1 MQLISGTL
9 CTTQLP
15 WLPVLTNIP
24 PRNICLKAA
33 CHMLLQIVE
42 NHPEW
47 PVYQD
52 FFNHRPPHLTSR
64 KPIWSDL
71 SPADTSSRWKDEWQ
85 SVSVVNKDLISD
97 PTIWLPGFNLGRS
110 AWSMLNRFRTGQG
123 CCAANLHKWHM
134 TSPDKCQYGGVQ
146 TMSHIVESCPLTR
159 FDGDLLRLHPADDCA
174 VTWPQ
179 NVAAN
184 TLTN

>member
-52 FFNHRPPHLTSR
+52 FFYHSPPRLTSR

-71 SPADTSSRWKDEWQ
+71 SPVDTSSQWRDKCLK
-85 SVSVVNKDLISD
+85 NLISD
-97 PTIWLPGFNLGRS
+97 VTIWLLGFNLGHS
-110 AWSMLNRFRTGQG
+110 VWSMLNRFRTGQG
-123 CCAANLHKWHM
+123 RSAANLHEWHM
-134 TSPDKCQYGGVQ
+134 TSSDRCQCGGIQ
-146 TMSHIVESCPLTR
+146 SHVR
-159 FDGDLLRLHPADDCA
+159 
-174 VTWPQ
+174 
-179 NVAAN
+179 
-184 TLTN
+184 